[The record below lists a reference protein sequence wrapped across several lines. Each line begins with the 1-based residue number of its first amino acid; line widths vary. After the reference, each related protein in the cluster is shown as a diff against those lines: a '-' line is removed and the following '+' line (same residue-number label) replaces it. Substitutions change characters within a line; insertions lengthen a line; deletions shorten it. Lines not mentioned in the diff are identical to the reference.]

1 METILALLDA
11 LSRDLARNEIE
22 SDEIEGQSQE
32 GEEAE
37 GQNEDVRSETYCH
50 YALGY
55 KIPRV
60 KNKHVIP
67 SLFQARLGIRLW
79 SYVREEASYGRGALI
94 DLFTQK
100 CCKPS
105 AFQGVPLGEIGSGS
119 ISRGFRG
126 EFKHFQILPGTWRLL
141 QSWPISSQKVGLIRI
156 FHQQM
161 NHSSIKG
168 MQIKSANAKGVIS
181 LQHTK
186 PDAEEIDEDSDTNS
200 GGEMVHGILTSGTK
214 SHI

>member
-1 METILALLDA
+1 MHLPLEAFTKFTFYNGIQFDFDSIA
-11 LSRDLARNEIE
+11 
-22 SDEIEGQSQE
+22 QPSQAWRRKLNNHASKLKE
-32 GEEAE
+32 FSVTFREAI
-37 GQNEDVRSETYCH
+37 
-50 YALGY
+50 
-55 KIPRV
+55 KM
-60 KNKHVIP
+60 
-67 SLFQARLGIRLW
+67 ARLGIRLW
-79 SYVREEASYGRGALI
+79 SYVREEASYGRRALI

-100 CCKPS
+100 RCKPS
-105 AFQGVPLGEIGSGS
+105 QFQGVPLGGIG
-119 ISRGFRG
+119 
-126 EFKHFQILPGTWRLL
+126 
-141 QSWPISSQKVGLIRI
+141 KVGLIRI

-186 PDAEEIDEDSDTNS
+186 PDAEVISLFAESTTFSDLFITTGSLFCLQEIDEDSDTDS